1 MPSVAGL
8 IPARRLAFGAL
19 VALAVATGGS
29 VASAQESGDAPGAPG
44 GGSSW
49 TTGDKIA
56 LGTASG
62 TASPVWFTVANGV
75 MTEVFYP
82 RADVPNVQDLQYVIS
97 DGATFVE
104 LERDAT
110 THAVSMPDER
120 ALEYTVTNTA
130 KNGRYRLT
138 NTYVTDPARAT
149 VEVRTHFQSLDG
161 GSYRLYVLYNPSLA
175 GGSGND
181 TGSWDATNGALV
193 ASDSQTLFSTPLP
206 PVQVASSLQSSTGF
220 ALHSTGYSGTPS
232 DGYQDIAAHQQLTR
246 QYDRAATGGN
256 ITQTAQIPVGTDS
269 TFTLALGF

>member
-1 MPSVAGL
+1 MHWRPAVPSVAGL
-8 IPARRLAFGAL
+8 IPARRVAFGAL

-120 ALEYTVTNTA
+120 PLLAVFVTEYSSARSSGIDTA
-130 KNGRYRLT
+130 CVVASRSSSTK
-138 NTYVTDPARAT
+138 VA
-149 VEVRTHFQSLDG
+149 
-161 GSYRLYVLYNPSLA
+161 PSLITYCR
-175 GGSGND
+175 SC
-181 TGSWDATNGALV
+181 
-193 ASDSQTLFSTPLP
+193 TL
-206 PVQVASSLQSSTGF
+206 
-220 ALHSTGYSGTPS
+220 GTS
-232 DGYQDIAAHQQLTR
+232 ARG
-246 QYDRAATGGN
+246 
-256 ITQTAQIPVGTDS
+256 
-269 TFTLALGF
+269 

>member
-1 MPSVAGL
+1 MHWRPAVPSVAGL
-8 IPARRLAFGAL
+8 IPARRVAFGAL

-82 RADVPNVQDLQYVIS
+82 RADVPNVQDLHYVTS

-149 VEVRTHFQSLDG
+149 VEVLSLIHISEPTRLLSI
-161 GSYRLYVLYNPSLA
+161 SYAV
-175 GGSGND
+175 
-181 TGSWDATNGALV
+181 
-193 ASDSQTLFSTPLP
+193 FC
-206 PVQVASSLQSSTGF
+206 
-220 ALHSTGYSGTPS
+220 
-232 DGYQDIAAHQQLTR
+232 LTKKK
-246 QYDRAATGGN
+246 
-256 ITQTAQIPVGTDS
+256 
-269 TFTLALGF
+269 